1 MTAQPFHPGRP
12 RYAAAV
18 TFLILF
24 FAGCGLLRSTRP
36 GDPARPPGLPREYS
50 AYALF
55 LAQNSETIEARYT
68 REYEPFEFIVDLD
81 GASTIVQHL
90 IEPAAVSAIAQAL
103 VADSAGA
110 PSKIDILLDHVHR
123 EYACATAPRY
133 WIPVSDTLA
142 AGRGDCRSLSL
153 MLLSLLL
160 AADIPAYAAVSNGHM
175 WVNAFDGGK
184 WRILET
190 DPDPDRNKIYALPGF
205 YATPLYRI
213 YPDRSEK
220 RKKRPATP

>member
-1 MTAQPFHPGRP
+1 M
-12 RYAAAV
+12 AAV
-18 TFLILF
+18 LLTLIVS
-24 FAGCGLLRSTRP
+24 GCALRVPPRP

-55 LAQNSETIEARYT
+55 LAQNSEAIEARYT

-81 GASTIVQHL
+81 GASTRIQHL
-90 IEPAAVSAIAQAL
+90 IEPAAVSAIARAL
-103 VADSAGA
+103 VADTAGA

-123 EYACATAPRY
+123 KYACATAPRY
-133 WIPVSDTLA
+133 WVPVADTLA

-153 MLLSLLL
+153 VLLSLLL

-190 DPDPDRNKIYALPGF
+190 DPDPDRNKLYALPGF